1 MHVHLLARA
10 LIVRSQASGH
20 DILLA
25 HQLGAAHTFLPGG
38 HVEPGESLATT
49 LPRELREEMG
59 VESRVLRYL
68 GAVEAHWP
76 AAAPTNYEVN
86 HIFLL
91 ELLDPPAA
99 LAARE
104 GHLEFFWAPVA
115 ALGEHVL
122 LPEPLRTLIPRYLA
136 GDQSAWW
143 ATTLPTE
150 P

>member
-1 MHVHLLARA
+1 MVHDDGERLLLVRRA
-10 LIVRSQASGH
+10 HAPGRGLWS
-20 DILLA
+20 
-25 HQLGAAHTFLPGG
+25 LPGG

-59 VESRVLRYL
+59 VASRVRRYL

-76 AAAPTNYEVN
+76 EDAPTNYEVN

-91 ELLDPPAA
+91 ELLDPPSA

-104 GHLEFFWAPVA
+104 GHLEFFWAPAA
-115 ALGEHVL
+115 ALPEHVL
-122 LPEPLRTLIPRYLA
+122 LPAPLRTLIPRYLA
-136 GDQSAWW
+136 GDESAWW
-143 ATTLPTE
+143 ATTLPIE